1 MNLSNIKIRTD
12 YSVISK
18 EYKFAIVNKDSF
30 LNAIDFIKSSIEE
43 VAFENLTN
51 KYQIIIPDAKIIN
64 GETIVNDHILI
75 NQQNFNYFV
84 IAVKILMED
93 NYQLLK
99 DKYQFNI
106 FPLDINYN
114 DFFLTSI
121 NTGT

>member
-18 EYKFAIVNKDSF
+18 EYKFAIVDKDSF
-30 LNAIDFIKSSIEE
+30 LNAIDFIKSNIEE
-43 VAFENLTN
+43 VAFENLIN
-51 KYQIIIPDAKIIN
+51 KYQIIIPDAKIID

-75 NQQNFNYFV
+75 NEQNFNYFV

-99 DKYQFNI
+99 DKYQFNV
-106 FPLDINYN
+106 FPLNIDY
-114 DFFLTSI
+114 DDCF
-121 NTGT
+121 